1 MLNKNVIPELIKV
14 LGAARVKTDQE
25 TLISY
30 SYDGTFQESLPEVV
44 VKPTTVEQVSQIM
57 KIATKYRAIVIPRGA
72 GTGLSGGVVPLKG
85 GIVMEMTAFNRILE
99 INTVNK
105 YAVVEPGVTTNE
117 LALEVE
123 KLGLFYP
130 PDPASGKTSTL
141 GGNVA
146 ECAGGPR
153 GVKYGVTKDYVLELE
168 VVMPD
173 GEILTLGNRID
184 GETGW
189 FDLPLLLTGSEG
201 TLGVITK
208 IVLRLIDKP
217 VTKQTALAKYNS
229 LVDAGNT
236 VSTIIKNGIIPTTI
250 EIMDQTAIKAV
261 ENFLQIGL
269 DTEKEAFLIIEV
281 DGLEVEVEKQLKQVQ
296 DLCFACGAVEV
307 EVATTPEKIAQLW
320 KARKSISGA
329 CGKINPTKI
338 GEDATV
344 PRSKIPE
351 MIVNLRKIAE
361 KYDLK
366 MIIFGH
372 AGDGNL
378 HPNILTDKRKTEEMA
393 RVEKAINELF
403 EVAVSLGGTLSGEHG
418 VGYMK
423 APFLE
428 MEIGPLGIEVSRK
441 LKEVFD
447 PLQILNPDK
456 IFSCVAKE
464 G

>member
-1 MLNKNVIPELIKV
+1 
-14 LGAARVKTDQE
+14 
-25 TLISY
+25 
-30 SYDGTFQESLPEVV
+30 
-44 VKPTTVEQVSQIM
+44 
-57 KIATKYRAIVIPRGA
+57 
-72 GTGLSGGVVPLKG
+72 
-85 GIVMEMTAFNRILE
+85 MEMTAFNRILE

-261 ENFLQIGL
+261 ENF
-269 DTEKEAFLIIEV
+269 
-281 DGLEVEVEKQLKQVQ
+281 
-296 DLCFACGAVEV
+296 
-307 EVATTPEKIAQLW
+307 
-320 KARKSISGA
+320 
-329 CGKINPTKI
+329 
-338 GEDATV
+338 
-344 PRSKIPE
+344 
-351 MIVNLRKIAE
+351 
-361 KYDLK
+361 Y
-366 MIIFGH
+366 
-372 AGDGNL
+372 
-378 HPNILTDKRKTEEMA
+378 
-393 RVEKAINELF
+393 
-403 EVAVSLGGTLSGEHG
+403 
-418 VGYMK
+418 
-423 APFLE
+423 
-428 MEIGPLGIEVSRK
+428 K
-441 LKEVFD
+441 L
-447 PLQILNPDK
+447 
-456 IFSCVAKE
+456 A
-464 G
+464 